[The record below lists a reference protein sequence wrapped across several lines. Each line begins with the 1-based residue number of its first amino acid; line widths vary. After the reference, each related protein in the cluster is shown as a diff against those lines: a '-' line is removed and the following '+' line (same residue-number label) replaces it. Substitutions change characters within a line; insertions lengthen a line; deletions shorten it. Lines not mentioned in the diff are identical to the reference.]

1 MKLSVDFD
9 AETAREIAKAA
20 KAVRET
26 KATLVRLAVRAGLPA
41 VVTGIQAPAPPG
53 TFAAQYR
60 RRRPERE
67 QLETAMA
74 RMKTGPDR

>member
-20 KAVRET
+20 KAVHET

-41 VVTGIQAPAPPG
+41 VVTGLQTPAPPG

-67 QLETAMA
+67 RLETAMA
-74 RMKTGPDR
+74 RLKTGPDR